1 MAKHVKRSVI
11 PIYLVGVVWL
21 VFGLGLRLYQP
32 VDYILCALVSVA
44 AFVVGKAIFPDK
56 SYQIA
61 GGEDEE
67 EKKQAEQEAQKRA
80 EEAHAAREK
89 AQAEREER
97 QRREQEEKARQA
109 QQAKSTGNPEID
121 KLILERE
128 RALSEMR
135 RLNDSI
141 EDETISAQIDHL
153 EEVTRKIIDQVIQDP
168 KKLPQIRR
176 FLNYFLPTTLKI
188 LNAYDRM
195 DAVGISLPL
204 WGGGHGHLHRHHR
217 YGEPAGPGGAE
228 RTGAAQDLRGR
239 NHLRAVRRRF
249 YGCPGSGI
257 PKARPAHPPSLGADK
272 RVSGWVGL
280 GVAAQSGGA
289 FCISPYPAAHA
300 GPVCGARAVPLGPL
314 WKERKPQ
321 RTAAPCGLLDR
332 DPGID
337 LQPGTGDIPDR
348 GVACPGFLPGC
359 GIDKLVSFF
368 LLFTEFKELAG
379 GRRP

>member
-153 EEVTRKIIDQVIQDP
+153 EEVTRQIIDQVIQEP

-195 DAVGISLPL
+195 DAVGIS
-204 WGGGHGHLHRHHR
+204 
-217 YGEPAGPGGAE
+217 GENIDATKAKVEAMMGTIVKAFDKQLDSLFGAE
-228 RTGAAQDLRGR
+228 AMDISTDITVMENLLAQEGAGRTGAAQGLRRGD
-239 NHLRAVRRRF
+239 HVGAVTGTL
-249 YGCPGSGI
+249 YGS
-257 PKARPAHPPSLGADK
+257 A
-272 RVSGWVGL
+272 
-280 GVAAQSGGA
+280 
-289 FCISPYPAAHA
+289 
-300 GPVCGARAVPLGPL
+300 VCLNG
-314 WKERKPQ
+314 Q
-321 RTAAPCGLLDR
+321 
-332 DPGID
+332 
-337 LQPGTGDIPDR
+337 
-348 GVACPGFLPGC
+348 
-359 GIDKLVSFF
+359 
-368 LLFTEFKELAG
+368 TETKSNQFQAEK
-379 GRRP
+379 

>member
-135 RLNDSI
+135 SEMRRLNDSI

-153 EEVTRKIIDQVIQDP
+153 EEVTRKIIDQVIQEP

-195 DAVGISLPL
+195 DAVGIS
-204 WGGGHGHLHRHHR
+204 
-217 YGEPAGPGGAE
+217 GENIDATKAKVEGMMGTIVQAFDKQLDALFGAE
-228 RTGAAQDLRGR
+228 AMDISTDITVMENLLAQEGL
-239 NHLRAVRRRF
+239 
-249 YGCPGSGI
+249 SGPER
-257 PKARPAHPPSLGADK
+257 PKT
-272 RVSGWVGL
+272 SG
-280 GVAAQSGGA
+280 
-289 FCISPYPAAHA
+289 
-300 GPVCGARAVPLGPL
+300 
-314 WKERKPQ
+314 E
-321 RTAAPCGLLDR
+321 
-332 DPGID
+332 
-337 LQPGTGDIPDR
+337 GTT
-348 GVACPGFLPGC
+348 L
-359 GIDKLVSFF
+359 
-368 LLFTEFKELAG
+368 EL
-379 GRRP
+379 

>member
-67 EKKQAEQEAQKRA
+67 EKEREAQKRA

-89 AQAEREER
+89 AQAEREDR

-141 EDETISAQIDHL
+141 EDETISAQID
-153 EEVTRKIIDQVIQDP
+153 
-168 KKLPQIRR
+168 QIGRASCR
-176 FLNYFLPTTLKI
+176 
-188 LNAYDRM
+188 
-195 DAVGISLPL
+195 
-204 WGGGHGHLHRHHR
+204 
-217 YGEPAGPGGAE
+217 E
-228 RTGAAQDLRGR
+228 R
-239 NHLRAVRRRF
+239 V
-249 YGCPGSGI
+249 
-257 PKARPAHPPSLGADK
+257 
-272 RVSGWVGL
+272 
-280 GVAAQSGGA
+280 
-289 FCISPYPAAHA
+289 
-300 GPVCGARAVPLGPL
+300 
-314 WKERKPQ
+314 
-321 RTAAPCGLLDR
+321 
-332 DPGID
+332 
-337 LQPGTGDIPDR
+337 
-348 GVACPGFLPGC
+348 
-359 GIDKLVSFF
+359 
-368 LLFTEFKELAG
+368 
-379 GRRP
+379 

>member
-67 EKKQAEQEAQKRA
+67 EKQAEQEAQKRA

-195 DAVGISLPL
+195 DAVGISGENIDATKAKVEAMMGTIVKAFDKQLDSLFGAEAMDISTDITPGRSGPRPPEMGPPWSYNKEKSHESSKGQHPQKRL
-204 WGGGHGHLHRHHR
+204 AASGIGPAVCRDGSYFDLAVCWRRGAFSQRHHVSR
-217 YGEPAGPGGAE
+217 GRCLVRPAG
-228 RTGAAQDLRGR
+228 T
-239 NHLRAVRRRF
+239 
-249 YGCPGSGI
+249 
-257 PKARPAHPPSLGADK
+257 
-272 RVSGWVGL
+272 
-280 GVAAQSGGA
+280 
-289 FCISPYPAAHA
+289 
-300 GPVCGARAVPLGPL
+300 VPLG
-314 WKERKPQ
+314 WQ
-321 RTAAPCGLLDR
+321 RNGAWNAAFSCAPCYWSADSQWSGRKSCDAGAVDYPGALFHMDA
-332 DPGID
+332 DP
-337 LQPGTGDIPDR
+337 
-348 GVACPGFLPGC
+348 V
-359 GIDKLVSFF
+359 V
-368 LLFTEFKELAG
+368 
-379 GRRP
+379 